1 MNPNHISNPVSSR
14 VIRLYDAA
22 KAGDFDTARHI
33 SDVLAPLSMAW
44 AWAWASFP
52 VVIKEAMALVGRGN
66 GIARAPISG
75 LSEEKKKSLRKILA
89 AIENF
94 ELKTCS

>member
-33 SDVLAPLSMAW
+33 SDVLAPLRM

>member
-1 MNPNHISNPVSSR
+1 
-14 VIRLYDAA
+14 
-22 KAGDFDTARHI
+22 
-33 SDVLAPLSMAW
+33 
-44 AWAWASFP
+44 
-52 VVIKEAMALVGRGN
+52 VIKEAMALVGRGN

-89 AIENF
+89 AIVNF